1 MNEINK
7 NLGNDGLILAK
18 KSGKKG
24 EDIIYFNSIYSNQM
38 KS

>member
-7 NLGNDGLILAK
+7 NLGNDPMILAK

-24 EDIIYFNSIYSNQM
+24 EEILYFNSIYSNQM
-38 KS
+38 K